1 MGLDPTRMK
10 ERGGAVAACTP
21 IKIKELR
28 KCAVVRSSKVSNIY
42 RWSGISGLTKYQR
55 TT

>member
-10 ERGGAVAACTP
+10 ERGGAVAGTP

-28 KCAVVRSSKVSNIY
+28 KCAGVRSNKVSN
-42 RWSGISGLTKYQR
+42 T
-55 TT
+55 